1 MHRFFQQACGVCL
14 DGATAAAAWRA
25 SSACASGVMSTVIV
39 MALLTPTLPRRA
51 SGVKDG
57 LIAARYL

>member
-1 MHRFFQQACGVCL
+1 
-14 DGATAAAAWRA
+14 
-25 SSACASGVMSTVIV
+25 

-57 LIAARYL
+57 SIAKDQADEGVGRRPGVCPTPLDIYKVSAKPPFPGVY